1 MKNSSLWI
9 FIILGIFLGVS
20 QSFFFLTPIVILTYF
35 LFIKKILLLENFKDS
50 FLAGWSFGIGFYIGS
65 MHWIISPFLIYDKH
79 LFLSPVSILFPLLMG
94 LFFSLPSISIT
105 FLKNLIFFQR
115 ISIASKAFL
124 IATFFFIAE
133 VIKSYIF
140 GGLPLNL
147 TAHLWAFNHQFI
159 QISKFFGVLGLS
171 FLTLFWISSIS
182 IFLIERK
189 FSHSF
194 LTFIF
199 FPFFLL
205 SFNFFSYL
213 KKSDVR
219 HNQINFRVIQPNI
232 PQIEK
237 WNKLYLE
244 RNINKLLELTVEKN
258 IEDNEKIVVWPE
270 VALTYFLTEEPDVV
284 EYIKKNLPRNVTLI
298 TGGLRREFNNKNF
311 RLFNS
316 LYVINNNTFDFYDK
330 KKLVPFGEFVPLRG
344 ILKSFKLAPGTTDF
358 SKGYKAN
365 QMRIELEREEI
376 FLEPSICYEAI
387 FQTFSKN
394 ESSVFVNIT
403 NDAWFGKTI
412 GPKQHLASQI
422 FRSVEK
428 SVFFLRSANSGISVI
443 VNKKGEI
450 LKKINLNSTG
460 YIDVKTQLFS
470 KKTFFERYGN
480 TTVLL
485 LIIFLGLLFYLIEFL
500 ISLKRYN

>member
-79 LFLSPVSILFPLLMG
+79 LLLSPVSILFPLLMG